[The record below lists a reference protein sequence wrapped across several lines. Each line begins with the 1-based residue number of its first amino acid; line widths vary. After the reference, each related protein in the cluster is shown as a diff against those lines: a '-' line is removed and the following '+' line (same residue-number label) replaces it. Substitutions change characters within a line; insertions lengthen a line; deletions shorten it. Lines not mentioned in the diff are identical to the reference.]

1 MHFKALLRG
10 FLILLLVLLGRPA
23 LADTVRLDH
32 LPSGPLGTHL
42 LYLQEREGV
51 PLNLEQ
57 ARAALAQGAFRPQTK
72 AVFSPGL
79 SSPPVWIYLRLVNG
93 LDEPVR
99 VQLDVGMSWLD
110 HVDVFQ
116 VQGGQTI
123 ARWHSGD
130 EATALD
136 GGVTVMPGRG
146 FAFPLHVQPDL
157 TEVFIR
163 VDSEGPMVVPVE
175 LELQANAAR
184 SQASIQYFY
193 GLLYGYM
200 MALMTYNIIV
210 FLGVRKL
217 SYLLYAVHLSC
228 FVGANLAYSGHG
240 LAFLWPD
247 SVFVQRY
254 AAHCFMVAWAISGIA
269 FAWNFLEIGRT
280 ARLARRVLIGMCVAL
295 GGLTL
300 ASLLFDSQWLS
311 YRVGYLSIATGV
323 LAILVFA
330 VQAWRR
336 QVTSAIYFVA
346 AGSISLVGV
355 AISLLFDAGVLPFGT
370 WSFRAADLA
379 LAIEATLLA
388 LALARDIRRFE
399 LARHEAEL
407 LARLDPLTG
416 LLNRRAFIERAQ
428 GIWNTAVRRG
438 RPLTAAMIDV
448 DHFKQINDVYG
459 HAAGDV
465 VLKTMAN
472 LLTGT
477 CRTSDLIA
485 RWGGEEFL
493 LLLPET
499 TLEQAQ
505 VLAERLRASLE
516 SQTIQSGQKQIR
528 VTSSIGLADLRG
540 QPNLEVLIADADQ
553 WLYRAKHGG
562 RNQVMGPPLAPP
574 LPTIEVRDSA
584 FTMPTDL

>member
-1 MHFKALLRG
+1 MRFQHLLRG
-10 FLILLLVLLGRPA
+10 FLILLLVLLGRSA

-32 LPSGPLGTHL
+32 LPSGPLGPHL

-57 ARAALAQGAFRPQTK
+57 ARAALAQGAFRTQSNP
-72 AVFSPGL
+72 VFSPGL
-79 SSPPVWIYLRLVNG
+79 SAPPTWIYLRLVNG
-93 LDEPVR
+93 LDDPIR

-116 VQGGQTI
+116 VQGGQVV

-136 GGVTVMPGRG
+136 GVVTVMPGRG
-146 FAFPLHVQPDL
+146 FAFPLSVQPDL
-157 TEVFIR
+157 TEIFIR
-163 VDSEGPMVVPVE
+163 VESEGPMVLPVSM
-175 LELQANAAR
+175 ELQANASR
-184 SQASIQYFY
+184 SQAAVQYFY

-200 MALMTYNIIV
+200 AALMTYNIIV
-210 FLGVRKL
+210 FLGVRKS
-217 SYLLYAVHLSC
+217 SYLLYALHLSC

-247 SVFVQRY
+247 SVFLQRY
-254 AAHCFMVAWAISGIA
+254 ASYTLMVAWAISGIA

-280 ARLARRVLIGMCVAL
+280 ARLARRIAIGVCVLL
-295 GGLTL
+295 GGTAL
-300 ASLLFDSQWLS
+300 ASLVFDSSALA
-311 YRVGYLSIATGV
+311 YRVAYLSVSAGV
-323 LAILVFA
+323 VAMLVFA
-330 VQAWRR
+330 VQALRR
-336 QVTSAIYFVA
+336 EIASAIYFVA
-346 AGSISLVGV
+346 AASISLIGV
-355 AISLLFDAGVLPFGT
+355 SISLLADAGVLPFGDWT
-370 WSFRAADLA
+370 FRAADVA

-428 GIWNTAVRRG
+428 GIWNTAARRG
-438 RPLTAAMIDV
+438 RPLTAAMIDI
-448 DHFKQINDVYG
+448 DHFKQVNDQYG
-459 HAAGDV
+459 HVAGDV
-465 VLKTMAN
+465 VLKTLAG

-477 CRTSDLIA
+477 CRTSDLIS

-499 TLEQAQ
+499 TLEQAH
-505 VLAERLRASLE
+505 VLAERLRVALE
-516 SQTIQSGQKQIR
+516 NMTITSGSKSIK
-528 VTSSIGLADLRG
+528 VTASIGMADLRG

-553 WLYRAKHGG
+553 WLYRAKHSG

-574 LPTIEVRDSA
+574 LPTIEVRESA